1 MNKNITNNL
10 FSLEEAIN
18 NGTIFKSIYVPY
30 KKTPKLV
37 AENDKDIKLKKIQ
50 EYSVALMD
58 LNLYLDIHPN
68 DIKILQLYKKY
79 NDEFKNLVKEFE
91 NKFYP
96 LKTESANS
104 TIKWEWLEGKWPWEG
119 EKDV

>member
-1 MNKNITNNL
+1 MIL
-10 FSLEEAIN
+10 PSFSIISFN
-18 NGTIFKSIYVPY
+18 SSF
-30 KKTPKLV
+30 
-37 AENDKDIKLKKIQ
+37 
-50 EYSVALMD
+50 
-58 LNLYLDIHPN
+58 PN

-104 TIKWEWLEGKWPWEG
+104 TTKWEWLEGKWPWEG